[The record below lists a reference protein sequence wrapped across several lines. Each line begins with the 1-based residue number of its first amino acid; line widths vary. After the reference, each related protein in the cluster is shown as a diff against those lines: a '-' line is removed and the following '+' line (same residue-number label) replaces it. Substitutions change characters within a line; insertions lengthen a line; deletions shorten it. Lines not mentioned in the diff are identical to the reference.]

1 MGFLV
6 IKFPDGAVMKYDPIA
21 RMAYIKVREG
31 TVAETREESPTVCVD
46 LDSKGHL
53 IGVEIT
59 SPRSLKYETRVI
71 TVLRRIA
78 KEFDAPQLRDI
89 DPRVVGAYQPA

>member
-1 MGFLV
+1 
-6 IKFPDGAVMKYDPIA
+6 
-21 RMAYIKVREG
+21 MAESIEVAPSRLNPRKVREG
-31 TVAETREESPTVCVD
+31 TVAETREEAQNVTVD

-53 IGVEIT
+53 IGVEIA

-71 TVLRRIA
+71 TVLRKIA
-78 KEFDAPQLRDI
+78 KEFHEPQLRDI

>member
-1 MGFLV
+1 MSFLT
-6 IKFPDGAVMKYDPIA
+6 IQFPDGAVMKYDTA
-21 RMAYIKVREG
+21 AHVAYIKIREG
-31 TVAETREESPTVCVD
+31 SIAETREEAPNVMVD

-53 IGVEIT
+53 IGVEIV

-71 TVLRRIA
+71 AVLRKIA
-78 KEFDAPQLRDI
+78 KQFDEPQLRDI